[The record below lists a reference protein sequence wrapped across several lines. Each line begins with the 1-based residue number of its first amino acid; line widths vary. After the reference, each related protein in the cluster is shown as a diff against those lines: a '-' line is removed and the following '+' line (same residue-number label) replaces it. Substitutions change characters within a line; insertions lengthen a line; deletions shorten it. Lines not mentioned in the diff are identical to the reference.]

1 MRTVQMESQTTLPN
15 LTVPAAVFGI
25 LFLNQ
30 ALHSQNRRRAQA
42 RVENPK
48 KDQDETK
55 IKI

>member
-1 MRTVQMESQTTLPN
+1 MESQTTLPN